1 MKPAVF
7 SSAAALFFAA
17 IACSA
22 PLSVRD
28 SSVIITI
35 KTGDGDSATTL
46 SVPLDQITATS
57 GQSGQAVAASIS
69 DSGVFCQAFSDAAA
83 TKTVGP
89 IFSAGK
95 DASYSATSSG
105 GTESVSSDAVAIG
118 SFLCSNSQA
127 GLTGGNGNDN
137 NSDSGVGILPATV
150 RVQLEQSSDQ
160 FVQSEIPLD
169 TLVATG
175 TTNLGSKGLD
185 LSLISADGVSLNQVA
200 CQVFSD
206 AAGNKAVGNPATS
219 TTDAVL
225 SSNRNQPAAIAAI
238 ECTLA

>member
-1 MKPAVF
+1 
-7 SSAAALFFAA
+7 
-17 IACSA
+17 
-22 PLSVRD
+22 
-28 SSVIITI
+28 
-35 KTGDGDSATTL
+35 
-46 SVPLDQITATS
+46 
-57 GQSGQAVAASIS
+57 
-69 DSGVFCQAFSDAAA
+69 
-83 TKTVGP
+83 
-89 IFSAGK
+89 
-95 DASYSATSSG
+95 
-105 GTESVSSDAVAIG
+105 
-118 SFLCSNSQA
+118 
-127 GLTGGNGNDN
+127 
-137 NSDSGVGILPATV
+137 LPATV